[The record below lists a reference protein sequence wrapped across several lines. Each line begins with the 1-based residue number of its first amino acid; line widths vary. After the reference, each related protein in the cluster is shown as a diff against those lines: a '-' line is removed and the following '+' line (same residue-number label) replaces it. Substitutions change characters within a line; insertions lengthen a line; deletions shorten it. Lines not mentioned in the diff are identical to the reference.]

1 MKKNLFILAVA
12 GLALASCSS
21 DETIASQATSQAN
34 EISFRPF
41 VAGTTRA
48 ADQSFTQA
56 TNGKTFKV
64 TAFQTG
70 AETNK
75 YIDGVV
81 YTSNG
86 TSFNSAQPYYWPSSY
101 NLDFFAYTPN
111 DGASGQIS
119 EVTTDNP
126 AIGYKKFTVIPSTTV
141 SSQADLVF
149 ANTDN
154 WGKYTTGTTAG
165 HVIPTATGVTI
176 NFRHAGA
183 KIRVKVKNT
192 NQTLKFDVSGWKL
205 ANVDGSAVYSYS
217 GCTGDATNTDGQGTN
232 QLKYADWSENNDAQ
246 TVDYSTTFATANV
259 ISANETTDKF
269 LNSSSSTTASAT
281 TDESLNMILIPQIT
295 TAVPVTDG
303 YDAKSVD
310 SPISSGSYLALK
322 MVIKNSTNDGVVAD
336 ATTEGKWAIW
346 PVAFN
351 WVPGKCYTYTIDL
364 AGGGYW
370 EANID
375 GSDTDDR
382 NLDPI
387 LEGAEIKF
395 VTVTVDSWS
404 DFDNDTSAD
413 GIQPIDVTMP

>member
-48 ADQSFTQA
+48 ADQSFTEA
-56 TNGKTFKV
+56 TTDKTFKV

-75 YIDGVV
+75 YINGVV
-81 YTSNG
+81 YTSDG
-86 TSFNSAQPYYWPSSY
+86 TVFKSTQPYYWPKDY

-111 DGASGQIS
+111 DGASGQIA
-119 EVTTDNP
+119 EVTSDDPN
-126 AIGYKKFTVIPSTTV
+126 IGYKKFTVTPSTTV

-154 WGKYTTGTTAG
+154 WGKYETGTPVG

-205 ANVDGSAVYSYS
+205 ANVDGTAVYSYT
-217 GCTGDATNTDGQGTN
+217 GCTDAETDTDGQDAK
-232 QLKYADWSENNDAQ
+232 QLKIGDWSGNNDAQ
-246 TVDYSTTFATANV
+246 TVDYSTSFVTANV
-259 ISANETTDKF
+259 IPANETTDKF

-281 TDESLNMILIPQIT
+281 TDESLNMILIPQAT

-303 YDAKSVD
+303 YDAKTAD

-322 MVIKNSTNDGVVAD
+322 MVIKNATNDGVVAD
-336 ATTEGKWAIW
+336 ATNNGKWAIW

-395 VTVTVDSWS
+395 VTVTVDAWS
-404 DFDNDTSAD
+404 EETAVPVSG
-413 GIQPIDVTMP
+413 GI

>member
-1 MKKNLFILAVA
+1 MKMKKNNLLILAVA
-12 GLALASCSS
+12 ALGFAACSS
-21 DETIASQATSQAN
+21 DETTAVNEKLAESN
-34 EISFRPF
+34 EISFR
-41 VAGTTRA
+41 ALNSGMMRA
-48 ADQSFTQA
+48 ADASFA
-56 TNGKTFKV
+56 NGTSFKV

-81 YTSNG
+81 FTSDG
-86 TSFNSAQPYYWPSSY
+86 TSFNSAQPYYWPNSY

-111 DGASGQIS
+111 DGASGQIA
-119 EVTTDNP
+119 EVTSDPN
-126 AIGYKKFTVIPSTTV
+126 IGYKKFTVIPSTTV

-154 WGKYTTGTTAG
+154 WGKVAAGTPAG

-205 ANVDGSAVYSYS
+205 ANVDGTAVFSYT
-217 GCTGDATNTDGQGTN
+217 GCTNDATDTDGQGTG
-232 QLKYADWSENNDAQ
+232 QLKLSDWSGNNDAQ
-246 TVDYSTTFATANV
+246 TVDYSTSFVTANV
-259 ISANETTDKF
+259 IPANEPTDKF

-281 TDESLNMILIPQIT
+281 TDESLNMILIPQTT
-295 TAVPVTDG
+295 TAVPVTNG
-303 YDAKSVD
+303 YDAKTAD

-322 MVIKNSTNDGVVAD
+322 MVIKNATNGGVVAD
-336 ATTEGKWAIW
+336 ATNNGKWAIW

-387 LEGAEIKF
+387 LEGAVIQF
-395 VTVTVDSWS
+395 VSVTVDSWS
-404 DFDNDTSAD
+404 EESATNVSG
-413 GIQPIDVTMP
+413 GI